1 MENEQENWRSPRSS
15 RQSVDLANQG
25 GNVIR
30 SWCYPMGSKV
40 IPTLWKEVQWTKA
53 QKLALSEEALTL
65 WGSGLITLEAST
77 RAPQGLLAC

>member
-30 SWCYPMGSKV
+30 SWCYPMGSL
-40 IPTLWKEVQWTKA
+40 IPTLRKEVQWTKA

-65 WGSGLITLEAST
+65 WGSGLLPW
-77 RAPQGLLAC
+77 RQAPEQPRVC